1 VNLINGRLFQAQRF
15 AIDFVGVNPQGT
27 NTFVGDPARN
37 ESYVL
42 FGAEVLAVTAGRI
55 VSMRND
61 LAENTP
67 PNSPPIPPQNP
78 DLAAGNYVVEALG
91 SGRFALYAHLQP
103 GSVRVSPGQTV
114 QRGQVLGLVG
124 NTGSSS
130 EPHLHFH
137 VMNRPSPLAANGL
150 PYVFDRFRSS
160 YVKEIDVESVVSW
173 PGVGGWSRCQMRRAR
188 WRLRQRMASRPVLPS
203 ARLRAM

>member
-1 VNLINGRLFQAQRF
+1 
-15 AIDFVGVNPQGT
+15 
-27 NTFVGDPARN
+27 
-37 ESYVL
+37 VL

-150 PYVFDRFRSS
+150 PYVFDRFRLDGR
-160 YVKEIDVESVVSW
+160 V
-173 PGVGGWSRCQMRRAR
+173 PN
-188 WRLRQRMASRPVLPS
+188 
-203 ARLRAM
+203 LRAPRLVPAGPPHARAGQLPLQGDVVAFP